1 MTTGRV
7 RDLSLCFS
15 NFFLVGQTLCVG
27 IISMDTPRIDFFKS
41 GATYFRSFVT
51 LLAVGCDDAL
61 RAVRLPRS
69 SSFRVLLFAW
79 IQSIE
84 GLTF

>member
-1 MTTGRV
+1 M
-7 RDLSLCFS
+7 
-15 NFFLVGQTLCVG
+15 
-27 IISMDTPRIDFFKS
+27 FFKLFFDPPCVLALAWTLDFLKIRCAVIFEALTS
-41 GATYFRSFVT
+41 